1 MAAPRLDRLDSNL
14 LHNGNFDFWQRNTS
28 QSTSVGSTFASVD
41 RWRPSVNLTGGV
53 GTLSRSTNVPN
64 DKSKYSMRFQVTT
77 AQVSLGTNDA
87 MRFVQFVEGNFLK
100 NVIGKDVT
108 LAFYF
113 RTNKAGTYG
122 IAIQNVNAVRTY
134 VSQFVVTNA
143 EATNQDWVKRV
154 FTVPLESMS
163 WATDNSR
170 SMSVLVTLADNTTA
184 TLSPNINQWAAGS
197 FTWAA
202 GQVNL
207 MDTLGNYAEMSQ
219 AMMIEGVIEDPDF
232 CLAGRSYADE
242 LQLCQRYFE
251 KSYELNTTPGGVGV
265 QAGVIITPQRTTDTS
280 IGNLLTIAYCYF
292 KVRKRASPIVTI
304 YSYNG
309 VLDRVSNQAGTDL
322 AANSGK
328 VDSLKGESSFR
339 VRNESGGALGAN
351 EYLFHWIAEA
361 EL

>member
-1 MAAPRLDRLDSNL
+1 MAAPRLDRLDSNI

-28 QSTSVGSTFASVD
+28 QSTSLGSTFNSVD

-77 AQVSLGTNDA
+77 AQGSLGTSDA

-122 IAIQNVNAVRTY
+122 IAVQNVNAVRTY
-134 VSQFVVTNA
+134 ISQFVVTST
-143 EATNQDWVKRV
+143 EATNQTWVKRV
-154 FTVPLESMS
+154 FTIPLESVS

-170 SMSVLVTLADNTTA
+170 SMSVLITLADNTTA
-184 TLSPNINQWAAGS
+184 TLSPSVNQWVAGS
-197 FTWAA
+197 LTWAA

-207 MDTLGNYAEMSQ
+207 MDTVGNYAEMSQ
-219 AMMIEGVIEDPDF
+219 ALMIQGEVTDPEF

-242 LQLCQRYFE
+242 LHLCQRYYE
-251 KSYELNTTPGGVGV
+251 KSTNQAVLPGAGGTNGFQSLGYAWTTTEVVCNNT
-265 QAGVIITPQRTTDTS
+265 
-280 IGNLLTIAYCYF
+280 F
-292 KVRKRASPIVTI
+292 KVPKRIAPIVSVYDAAGNI
-304 YSYNG
+304 SRIH
-309 VLDRVSNQAGTDL
+309 RVGIGDHPNTATAGDINEVGFRFITSTGYTSNAVYQWQW
-322 AANSGK
+322 AA
-328 VDSLKGESSFR
+328 D
-339 VRNESGGALGAN
+339 
-351 EYLFHWIAEA
+351 A